1 MAISRDS
8 DRAAFLG
15 SVIRDSHKFP
25 EFGEAYYEKSFCTA
39 RNNFS
44 EFISRLQQQGIVRAD
59 LDVTVAVT
67 AFFGSLTSYTIL
79 FDTIK
84 GIPRDV
90 EEEAFIHT
98 TADIFI
104 RGIEVQP
111 QTAEAETE
119 RKISL

>member
-1 MAISRDS
+1 M
-8 DRAAFLG
+8 
-15 SVIRDSHKFP
+15 
-25 EFGEAYYEKSFCTA
+25 
-39 RNNFS
+39 
-44 EFISRLQQQGIVRAD
+44 
-59 LDVTVAVT
+59 AVT
-67 AFFGSLTSYTIL
+67 AFFGALTSYTIL